1 MQPWNCHEDSIRTK
15 RLKTTTKELRPRE
28 IHNFMKGLLPF
39 ERSDFNLGHP
49 YLVRNHFI
57 QILLCTG
64 LDISKRGKD
73 DFLSW
78 NADILLSKK
87 IKFRRFYQVTVRFH
101 TQQTLAVYD
110 RFGRLSY
117 GSEVVAKDVLEYVVF
132 ENHVANAYGKW
143 RIHDKVI
150 PDWMPKP
157 EPALRTFWQ
166 SPPEATSVE
175 DSSTTSVGSTA
186 SNQPSLGWSI
196 HLLIKLSQL
205 RNGKYNIVNLKRIV
219 LYFQSRFSI
228 SFVCL
233 VTVSV
238 KE

>member
-1 MQPWNCHEDSIRTK
+1 MAEKDHEKLHGYTTEHCFPMMTDDNRFRTIRWQFIKSLEAPRVVHARCTDVITK
-15 RLKTTTKELRPRE
+15 QN
-28 IHNFMKGLLPF
+28 IF
-39 ERSDFNLGHP
+39 
-49 YLVRNHFI
+49 
-57 QILLCTG
+57 
-64 LDISKRGKD
+64 
-73 DFLSW
+73 
-78 NADILLSKK
+78 A
-87 IKFRRFYQVTVRFH
+87 QVTVRFH

-186 SNQPSLGWSI
+186 SNQPSLG
-196 HLLIKLSQL
+196 
-205 RNGKYNIVNLKRIV
+205 
-219 LYFQSRFSI
+219 
-228 SFVCL
+228 
-233 VTVSV
+233 
-238 KE
+238 